1 MCKASHWPHY
11 LSTLLFYSPTTPV
24 WVNHP
29 HILSVFQLPSL
40 VGFITASLL
49 SPSLFP
55 NLNFSPSRSVFALS
69 VLFLLTFAC
78 FSRFKVQGR
87 LYKVLSFPGTRR
99 EFDSQTPD
107 EEFIMFLYCCL
118 DSVEFCSLAQ
128 SRTRL
133 IQSQILSLIIFIMSR
148 PSQKNVLTSQQLF
161 VIWGQAWKLMHMLL
175 LLSIHII
182 QP

>member
-11 LSTLLFYSPTTPV
+11 LSTLLFYSPSTPV

-40 VGFITASLL
+40 FRFITASLL
-49 SPSLFP
+49 SPLLFL
-55 NLNFSPSRSVFALS
+55 NLNFSLSRSVFALS

-78 FSRFKVQGR
+78 FSKLKMQGR

-107 EEFIMFLYCCL
+107 EEYIVFLYCCL
-118 DSVEFCSLAQ
+118 DSVPFSTVKDTTYSSTNPFTYNFHYVQTLTAN
-128 SRTRL
+128 
-133 IQSQILSLIIFIMSR
+133 F
-148 PSQKNVLTSQQLF
+148 TSQPTALWF
-161 VIWGQAWKLMHMLL
+161 VAKHVN
-175 LLSIHII
+175 
-182 QP
+182 